1 MTQTQTNTATNDI
14 RHTILA
20 NDSDGNPITIKI
32 RLNDECKNGHQDFS
46 ITGDIYEKGK
56 PKTDRYF
63 ISGGCIHEE
72 ILKARPDLK
81 MFVDLHL
88 CDYKGIPMHPTANGF
103 YFLRNGFNE
112 TKPENP
118 KFKAEFCDYYRITP
132 QQFDVLNKS
141 QNVIQ
146 YALNLEKLD
155 ILAQW
160 ERQAN
165 KAIKTLEEMTGKKFV
180 VDSKRSQYVAPTN
193 EEREEETKK
202 QASGYYT
209 PEAAQKREEAKRQSI
224 LDKLAAERDKDINT
238 ATEEFEVKKQVLLV
252 GGEVALNNCIYYTHS
267 KTLSFNW
274 RGYDRISDE
283 LYNKIAALIALPK
296 GVKIENKAA

>member
-1 MTQTQTNTATNDI
+1 MNTTQVNTATNDI

-20 NDSDGNPITIKI
+20 NDADGNPITIKI

-46 ITGDIYEKGK
+46 VTGDIYEKGK

-103 YFLRNGFNE
+103 YFLQNGFNK
-112 TKPENP
+112 TKPESPN
-118 KFKAEFCDYYRITP
+118 FKAEFCNYYRISS
-132 QQFDVLNKS
+132 QQFDVLNQS

-165 KAIKTLEEMTGKKFV
+165 KAIKALEEMTGKTFV
-180 VDSKRSQYVAPTN
+180 VDSKRTHYVAPTN
-193 EEREEETKK
+193 EEREEEAKR

-209 PEAAQKREEAKRQSI
+209 PEAAKKREEAKQQTI
-224 LDKLAAERDKDINT
+224 LDKLAAERDKDINK
-238 ATEEFEVKKQVLLV
+238 ATEEFEVKKQVLLI
-252 GGEVALNNCIYYTHS
+252 GGEAALNNCIYYTHR

-274 RGYDRISDE
+274 RGYDRISDQ
-283 LYNKIAALIALPK
+283 LFNKIAESIQLPE
-296 GVKIENKAA
+296 GVQIELQK